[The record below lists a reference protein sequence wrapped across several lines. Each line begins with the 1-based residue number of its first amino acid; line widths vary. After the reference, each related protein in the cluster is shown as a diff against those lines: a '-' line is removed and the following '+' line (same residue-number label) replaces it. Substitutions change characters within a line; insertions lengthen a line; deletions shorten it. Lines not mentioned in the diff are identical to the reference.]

1 MEIGLI
7 GEHQAANAALA
18 VAAVEDLRE
27 QRLSIPDRAVA
38 QGLGRVHWPARLEI
52 LGRGPL
58 VLLDCAHNVASA
70 EALVKT
76 LESSFPP
83 NGSGGRR
90 FLIFA
95 GSRDKDLA
103 GILGVLAPQ
112 FDEIRLTR
120 FSSSPRGVS
129 PEELGRLLP
138 PGIHARI
145 FATAVQAWETT
156 RSLAAPPDLIW
167 VTGSVFLAGELR
179 PLMLGED
186 ALSAPHQPEAQA
198 R

>member
-1 MEIGLI
+1 MGVGLM
-7 GEHQAANAALA
+7 GEHQAGNAALA

-27 QRLSIPDRAVA
+27 QGLSIHDRAVA
-38 QGLGRVHWPARLEI
+38 QGLARVHWPARLEI

-83 NGSGGRR
+83 RGSGGRR

-112 FDEIRLTR
+112 FDRVGLTR

-129 PEELGRLLP
+129 PEELACLLP
-138 PGIHARI
+138 PGIHADL
-145 FATAVQAWETT
+145 FATAAQAWETT
-156 RSLAAPPDLIW
+156 RYLAAPLDLIC

-179 PLMLGED
+179 PLIVGQG
-186 ALSAPHQPEAQA
+186 ALSASHQPEAQA